1 MNREW
6 QSFLEEKNARFDGER
21 VIGFS
26 EPRQESEAA
35 GNATVLSVISDHAL
49 LCVRGTD
56 AQSFLNNQLSND
68 VRRVDAARS
77 QLAAWCNAK
86 GRIITLVRVF
96 RRPGTDKRRE
106 GQEPE
111 SGQRADDYYLLLP
124 TDLRETVRERLRR
137 FILRAKVVI
146 ENDDDLVALGV
157 SGPQADSLLR
167 AALPRVPAATDDC
180 LTQDDLT
187 LLRLPGVY
195 PRCLLVAPTAVAR
208 ALWKRLAPPA
218 IPVGPQAWIWLDIA
232 AGMPR
237 IDATASEQF
246 VPQMAN
252 LELLN
257 GVDFKKGCYPGQEI
271 VARMHYLGRLKQRMY
286 RAHAE
291 SVVAPGTSVFAPDLP
306 GQPTGAVIAS
316 APAPAGGC
324 DLLAVLH
331 TGSAAAG
338 MLHLESAS
346 GPSLQ
351 LLLLPYALPAENG
364 SNEKS
369 IA

>member
-1 MNREW
+1 MNPEW
-6 QSFLEEKNARFDGER
+6 QSFLEEKNARFDGGR
-21 VIGFS
+21 VVGFS

-35 GNATVLSVISDHAL
+35 ANATVLSVISDHAL

-68 VRRVDAARS
+68 VRRADAAHS

-96 RRPGTDKRRE
+96 RR
-106 GQEPE
+106 
-111 SGQRADDYYLLLP
+111 ADDYYLLLP
-124 TDLRETVRERLRR
+124 TDLREMVRERLQR
-137 FILRAKVVI
+137 FIMRAKVTV
-146 ENDDDLVALGV
+146 ESDDNLVVLGV
-157 SGPQADSLLR
+157 SGLQADSLLR
-167 AALPRVPAATDDC
+167 TTSPHVPAADDC
-180 LTQDDLT
+180 LTQGEST
-187 LLRLPGVY
+187 LLRLSGIH
-195 PRCLLVAPTAVAR
+195 PRCLVVAPMAAAR
-208 ALWKRLAPPA
+208 ALWERLAPPA
-218 IPVGPQAWIWLDIA
+218 ILVGPQAWTWLDIA
-232 AGMPR
+232 AGVPR
-237 IDATASEQF
+237 IDAATSEEF

-291 SVVAPGTSVFAPDLP
+291 SMAVPGTPIFAPDLP
-306 GQPTGAVIAS
+306 GQSTGTVIAS
-316 APAPAGGC
+316 AVAPTGGC

-331 TGSAAAG
+331 TSSAVVG
-338 MLHLESAS
+338 ILHLESAT
-346 GPSLQ
+346 GPALH
-351 LLLLPYALPAENG
+351 LLSLPYVLPAGNG

-369 IA
+369 TA